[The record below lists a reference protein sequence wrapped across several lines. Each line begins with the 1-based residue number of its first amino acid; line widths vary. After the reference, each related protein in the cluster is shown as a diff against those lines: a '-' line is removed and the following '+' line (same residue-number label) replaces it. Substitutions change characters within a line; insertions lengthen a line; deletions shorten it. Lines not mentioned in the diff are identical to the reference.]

1 MQLRTGNSQK
11 TKLETFKQTGTQLQG
26 NFFFPVQVFFSL
38 PPKCRCKV
46 KVKGI
51 SWPPKPDIILVSRF
65 LPESLIWPQILSEI
79 GPKWIRQS
87 LICNMCGRIFPRV
100 ANFKKNTRR
109 VSFWATHNEFTIFQ
123 LFLANISFI
132 SASYPKI
139 AAKKWWKQKFWQMES
154 LCWLDLGTSQL
165 SHLDCSQEGVL
176 GDPCIYR
183 VSSPGSCHAR

>member
-11 TKLETFKQTGTQLQG
+11 IAKLETFKQTGTQFGRKLL
-26 NFFFPVQVFFSL
+26 NLFFPPQSSNQEQ
-38 PPKCRCKV
+38 CKV

-51 SWPPKPDIILVSRF
+51 SWPPKTDIILVSRF

-154 LCWLDLGTSQL
+154 LCWLDLGVPQPLPIKPSQQ
-165 SHLDCSQEGVL
+165 SAVTWVS
-176 GDPCIYR
+176 R
-183 VSSPGSCHAR
+183 VGTPGRPLNL